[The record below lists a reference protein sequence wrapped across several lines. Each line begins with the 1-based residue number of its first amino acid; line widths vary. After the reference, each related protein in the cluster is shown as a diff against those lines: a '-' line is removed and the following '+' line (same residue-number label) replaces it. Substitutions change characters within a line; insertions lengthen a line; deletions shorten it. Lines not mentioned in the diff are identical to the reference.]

1 MVSLLLIVK
10 NNQFLLFKRDMSG
23 THAGMYGFV
32 GGTAEKNET
41 PIETLIREVKE
52 EIGMDI
58 YNVQFLKRYNDKGKI
73 MNMFFTI
80 DNEFNDQDIRLS
92 EEHTSWKYF
101 TYYELL
107 QNKEVIPT
115 TIDIVNDFLKTQ

>member
-23 THAGMYGFV
+23 SHAGMYGFV

-41 PIETLIREVKE
+41 PTETLIRAVKE

-58 YNVQFLKRYNDKGKI
+58 YNINFLKRYNNRGKI
-73 MNMFFTI
+73 MNLFYMV
-80 DNEFNDQDIRLS
+80 DNDFNEQDIRLS
-92 EEHTSWKYF
+92 EEHTGWKYF
-101 TYYELL
+101 TYYELT
-107 QNKEVIPT
+107 QNREVIPT
-115 TIDIVNDFLKTQ
+115 TIDIVNDFLRTQ

>member
-23 THAGMYGFV
+23 SHAGMYGFV

-41 PIETLIREVKE
+41 PTETLSREVKE

-58 YNVQFLKRYNDKGKI
+58 YNINFLKRYNNRGKI
-73 MNMFFTI
+73 MNLFYMV
-80 DNEFNDQDIRLS
+80 DNDFNEQDIRLS
-92 EEHTSWKYF
+92 EEHTGWKYF
-101 TYYELL
+101 TYYELT
-107 QNKEVIPT
+107 QNREVIPT
-115 TIDIVNDFLKTQ
+115 TIDIVNDFLRTQ

>member
-10 NNQFLLFKRDMSG
+10 NNQFLLFKRDMNGS
-23 THAGMYGFV
+23 HAGMYGFA
-32 GGTAEKNET
+32 GGTSEKNET

-58 YNVQFLKRYNDKGKI
+58 YNVQFLKRYNNKGKI

-92 EEHTSWKYF
+92 EEHTAWKYF
-101 TYYELL
+101 TYYEIP
-107 QNKEVIPT
+107 QSKEVIPT
-115 TIDIVNDFLKTQ
+115 TIGIVNDFLKTQ

>member
-23 THAGMYGFV
+23 SHAGMYGFV

-41 PIETLIREVKE
+41 PTETLIREVKE

-58 YNVQFLKRYNDKGKI
+58 YNVNFLKRYNHKGKI
-73 MNMFFTI
+73 MNMFYMV
-80 DNEFNDQDIRLS
+80 DNDFNDQDIRLS
-92 EEHTSWKYF
+92 DEHTGWKYF
-101 TYYELL
+101 TYYELT
-107 QNKEVIPT
+107 QNREVIPT
-115 TIDIVNDFLKTQ
+115 TISIVNDFLKTQ

>member
-23 THAGMYGFV
+23 SHAGMYGFV

-41 PIETLIREVKE
+41 PTETLIREVKE

-58 YNVQFLKRYNDKGKI
+58 YNVNFLKRYNHKGKI
-73 MNMFFTI
+73 MNMFYMV
-80 DNEFNDQDIRLS
+80 DNDFNDQDIRLS
-92 EEHTSWKYF
+92 DEHTGWKYF
-101 TYYELL
+101 TYYELT
-107 QNKEVIPT
+107 QSREVIPT
-115 TIDIVNDFLKTQ
+115 TISIVNDFLKTQ

>member
-23 THAGMYGFV
+23 GHAGMYGFV

-41 PIETLIREVKE
+41 PTETLIREVKE

-58 YNVQFLKRYNDKGKI
+58 YNVNFLKRYNHKGKI
-73 MNMFFTI
+73 MNMFYMV
-80 DNEFNDQDIRLS
+80 DNDFNDQDIRLS
-92 EEHTSWKYF
+92 DEHTGWKYF
-101 TYYELL
+101 TYYELT
-107 QNKEVIPT
+107 QSREVIPT
-115 TIDIVNDFLKTQ
+115 TISIVNDFLKTQ